1 MNISSLTKKSFGF
14 IMALATLAFFTS
26 CASHVV
32 PAGPDTY
39 MVSTTEVGLT
49 QGGRAKAKAYRI
61 ANEWCVKRG
70 LVMVPIA
77 VDQHS
82 AEFMGRYG
90 GAELTFRALKPGDPE
105 IKRINIE
112 RPDHVQRIERR

>member
-1 MNISSLTKKSFGF
+1 MHILSFTKKCLGF
-14 IMALATLAFFTS
+14 IFSLATLALLNS

-39 MVSTTEVGLT
+39 MVSATEVGLT

-61 ANEWCVKRG
+61 ANEWCKKRG

-105 IKRINIE
+105 IKRTNIE
-112 RPDHVQRIERR
+112 RPDHVQRIEMR